1 MSSVFYFIWA
11 DTSDLIKDPIT
22 TISRKLISNIWKQQD
37 SEQLKLQSENVV
49 SLKSSG
55 LDEHQW
61 EIFKKRVLAMGAA
74 DNWGIGCCSNSNIR
88 WQITTS
94 SRWPSVSPSAS
105 SVISPS
111 FLRCSVTGRYICMH
125 SPHTFSP
132 AFSHTLP
139 PPPPPQDCGP
149 VILIEILQGDPRQR
163 QTCQSRPF
171 PVGSQSKTRTASKS
185 ASTVCC

>member
-1 MSSVFYFIWA
+1 MSSMFYFIWA
-11 DTSDLIKDPIT
+11 DTSGRVYKVILMFTDVTERLAKVTLRLFFCYGRSTGSHPRFWWLIKDPIT
-22 TISRKLISNIWKQQD
+22 TISRKPISNIWKQQD

-94 SRWPSVSPSAS
+94 SRWPSVSLSAS

-139 PPPPPQDCGP
+139 PPP
-149 VILIEILQGDPRQR
+149 LL
-163 QTCQSRPF
+163 
-171 PVGSQSKTRTASKS
+171 RT
-185 ASTVCC
+185 VDQWY